1 MADYRYHEDGMV
13 RSLTLGTGLYT
24 EYAYDMDKNLSRMWT
39 RLGKD
44 TLLVDNSY
52 QYDGNG
58 NRTQKQTQDGLTR
71 YAYDANNRL
80 VEVAYPGRNGITDT
94 EYLRYDKAGN
104 RTERIRG
111 AVHEQYLYDEC
122 NRLLQIT
129 DGADTVKNYTYD
141 NSGNMLSDGEMS
153 YLYDGFGRLEQVTK
167 ADGSFQKNHY
177 DAEGLR
183 AEMEENGQLVKF
195 LYNENREAV
204 AEEESDGNVIRYIRG
219 LGLISSDSEKA
230 KTYYHYVSDEQG
242 SITHVINGEE
252 KESGELPQED
262 VQSRVLNHYEYDA
275 FGNTIRCEEQ
285 VHNRFRYTGE
295 QYDPLTGQYYLR
307 ARYYNPVIA
316 RFTQEDTYYGDGL
329 NLYTYCRN
337 NPILNHDPTGHGTK
351 ENSPYSRKEQQY
363 IDAGAD
369 PDTARLAAECY
380 PDANSKQDL
389 YNKYKSQ
396 GYNATDAKKLAN
408 YEIVHGEERAKNYA
422 ANNVK
427 KSGPDYT
434 ATSPRDNV
442 NTDWRT
448 QNRLNAQREAGAGKS
463 GKYSAFGE
471 MSEADGVRYRDWN
484 YQKIHEISIHNP
496 NAGSMTLGK
505 YFDGTIESG
514 SYVAR
519 AELTGDTYFSL
530 GTQWND
536 ITKAYGLSDKEMFNL
551 FNTRALDD
559 AVRQGKSI
567 RFSQN
572 PLEWKGTALGDEWL
586 YLQSKHGYT
595 RLKKIGDYWYAK

>member
-1 MADYRYHEDGMV
+1 
-13 RSLTLGTGLYT
+13 
-24 EYAYDMDKNLSRMWT
+24 
-39 RLGKD
+39 
-44 TLLVDNSY
+44 
-52 QYDGNG
+52 
-58 NRTQKQTQDGLTR
+58 
-71 YAYDANNRL
+71 
-80 VEVAYPGRNGITDT
+80 
-94 EYLRYDKAGN
+94 
-104 RTERIRG
+104 
-111 AVHEQYLYDEC
+111 
-122 NRLLQIT
+122 
-129 DGADTVKNYTYD
+129 
-141 NSGNMLSDGEMS
+141 MLSDGEMS

-195 LYNENREAV
+195 LYNENREAA

-363 IDAGAD
+363 INAGAD
-369 PDTARLAAECY
+369 PDTAKLATQCY

-448 QNRLNAQREAGAGKS
+448 QERLNAQKKASNSQLMPMNLQFFAAKG
-463 GKYSAFGE
+463 
-471 MSEADGVRYRDWN
+471 D
-484 YQKIHEISIHNP
+484 
-496 NAGSMTLGK
+496 
-505 YFDGTIESG
+505 ESG
-514 SYVAR
+514 S
-519 AELTGDTYFSL
+519 
-530 GTQWND
+530 
-536 ITKAYGLSDKEMFNL
+536 
-551 FNTRALDD
+551 
-559 AVRQGKSI
+559 KSGNE
-567 RFSQN
+567 SN
-572 PLEWKGTALGDEWL
+572 V
-586 YLQSKHGYT
+586 
-595 RLKKIGDYWYAK
+595 

>member
-1 MADYRYHEDGMV
+1 
-13 RSLTLGTGLYT
+13 
-24 EYAYDMDKNLSRMWT
+24 
-39 RLGKD
+39 
-44 TLLVDNSY
+44 
-52 QYDGNG
+52 
-58 NRTQKQTQDGLTR
+58 
-71 YAYDANNRL
+71 
-80 VEVAYPGRNGITDT
+80 
-94 EYLRYDKAGN
+94 
-104 RTERIRG
+104 
-111 AVHEQYLYDEC
+111 
-122 NRLLQIT
+122 
-129 DGADTVKNYTYD
+129 
-141 NSGNMLSDGEMS
+141 MLSDGEMS

-167 ADGSFQKNHY
+167 VDGSFQKNHY

-195 LYNENREAV
+195 LYNEDREAV
-204 AEEESDGNVIRYIRG
+204 AEEESDGNVIRYIRR

-329 NLYTYCRN
+329 NLYTYCQN

-351 ENSPYSRKEQQY
+351 ENSPYSRNEQQY

-427 KSGPDYT
+427 KSGSDYT
-434 ATSPRDNV
+434 ATSPRENP

-463 GKYSAFGE
+463 GSSSIVEIVDEEKGTFIIKDWSDYPDDYVPVPDQNKVWTFLEGDEYNSARDSANIFNRN
-471 MSEADGVRYRDWN
+471 MRAADPYYANNGLE
-484 YQKIHEISIHNP
+484 IHEIEP
-496 NAGSMTLGK
+496 VKMGGSPTDINNK
-505 YFDGTIESG
+505 TAIQSQVHRR
-514 SYVAR
+514 YV
-519 AELTGDTYFSL
+519 TPW
-530 GTQWND
+530 WNKIRD
-536 ITKAYGLSDKEMFNL
+536 EVKKGLN
-551 FNTRALDD
+551 
-559 AVRQGKSI
+559 
-567 RFSQN
+567 
-572 PLEWKGTALGDEWL
+572 
-586 YLQSKHGYT
+586 
-595 RLKKIGDYWYAK
+595 